1 MNVAVHTALLIWLAG
16 VNVVTFALY
25 GIDKHRA
32 KKGRWRIPER
42 TLLLLPLLGG
52 SVGGILGMAALHHKT
67 RHWYFRVGLP
77 VIFLLQAA
85 AAVYLAAR

>member
-1 MNVAVHTALLIWLAG
+1 MNAAVRTALLVWLAG

-25 GIDKHRA
+25 GIDKYRA

-52 SVGGILGMAALHHKT
+52 SVGGILGVAAFHHKT

-77 VIFLLQAA
+77 AMFLLQAA
-85 AAVYLAAR
+85 LSVYLAAR

>member
-1 MNVAVHTALLIWLAG
+1 MWLAG

-25 GIDKHRA
+25 GIDKYRA

-52 SVGGILGMAALHHKT
+52 SVGGILGMAAFHHKT

-77 VIFLLQAA
+77 AMFLLQAA
-85 AAVYLAAR
+85 LSVYLAAR